1 MSALDRY
8 TCEETFRRLDDYLD
22 RELSPDEQRLVE
34 EHLRVC
40 GICASEF
47 RFEQSVLDGVRDKLS
62 RLAVPADLMARI
74 QELLT
79 TESSPRGNPSGE
91 NRPE

>member
-1 MSALDRY
+1 MSAIDRY
-8 TCEETFRRLDDYLD
+8 TCEQTFRRLDDYLD
-22 RELSPDEQRLVE
+22 RELSPDERRLVE

-74 QELLT
+74 SSLLT
-79 TESSPRGNPSGE
+79 TETRSHGE
-91 NRPE
+91 DRTGK